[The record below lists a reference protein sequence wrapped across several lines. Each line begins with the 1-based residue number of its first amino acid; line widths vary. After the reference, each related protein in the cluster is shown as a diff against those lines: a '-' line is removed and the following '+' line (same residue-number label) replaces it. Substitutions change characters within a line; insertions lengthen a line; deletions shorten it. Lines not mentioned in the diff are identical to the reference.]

1 MINKYK
7 LGGLIFS
14 LGKIEDQ
21 ADATNHFQSISKVP
35 LLIGMDAEWGIGM
48 RLEDAFSFPYNMTL
62 GAVEDNELIYK
73 VGERIGEHA
82 NRLGVHINFAPVVDI
97 NTNPDNP
104 IIGSRSFGEDKY
116 NVADKAL
123 SYMKGMQ
130 SKNFISSAIFSA
142 VIMPLENSSSNLIWI
157 IVPLSASALIGYSI
171 AKHIK
176 MTSMPQMVSIFNG
189 LGGLSA
195 VLLSFAEIYK
205 WIALPESYNITVVI
219 VLISSLFIGSVAF
232 TGSLLAFAKLDG
244 YRWSEKLTLPFQ
256 HIVNIIFLSL
266 IVGSSYLFVAN
277 PDISYLYLIIIL
289 SFIYGIFFV
298 APIGGADMPVV
309 ISLLNSFTGITA
321 ALTGIIFGNIVML
334 LGGILVGAAGT
345 ILTILMCNAMNRSL
359 LNVIIGGFS
368 SSGSS
373 KENKEQGDIKEISD
387 SDFAVQLFYS
397 NKVIIIPGY
406 GLAVAQAQKLCKEI
420 QETLE
425 ANDVEVKYA
434 IHPVAGRMPGHMN
447 VLLAEADVDYAKL
460 IELEQANEEFK
471 STDVAV
477 IIGANDVVNPDA
489 IDDSSSPL
497 FGMPI
502 LKVWESTSTVVLK
515 RSMSAGYAGVQNP
528 LFFKKNNKM
537 YFGDAK
543 ESLQRLSSELK
554 NL

>member
-1 MINKYK
+1 
-7 LGGLIFS
+7 
-14 LGKIEDQ
+14 
-21 ADATNHFQSISKVP
+21 
-35 LLIGMDAEWGIGM
+35 
-48 RLEDAFSFPYNMTL
+48 MTTENL
-62 GAVEDNELIYK
+62 ELI
-73 VGERIGEHA
+73 
-82 NRLGVHINFAPVVDI
+82 L
-97 NTNPDNP
+97 
-104 IIGSRSFGEDKY
+104 
-116 NVADKAL
+116 
-123 SYMKGMQ
+123 
-130 SKNFISSAIFSA
+130 
-142 VIMPLENSSSNLIWI
+142 
-157 IVPLSASALIGYSI
+157 
-171 AKHIK
+171 
-176 MTSMPQMVSIFNG
+176 
-189 LGGLSA
+189 
-195 VLLSFAEIYK
+195 
-205 WIALPESYNITVVI
+205 
-219 VLISSLFIGSVAF
+219 VAF

>member
-1 MINKYK
+1 MEKILFLVSAFLLVWGLRLQSDPATASKGNK
-7 LGGLIFS
+7 L
-14 LGKIEDQ
+14 
-21 ADATNHFQSISKVP
+21 AA
-35 LLIGMDAEWGIGM
+35 IGM
-48 RLEDAFSFPYNMTL
+48 
-62 GAVEDNELIYK
+62 LI
-73 VGERIGEHA
+73 
-82 NRLGVHINFAPVVDI
+82 
-97 NTNPDNP
+97 
-104 IIGSRSFGEDKY
+104 
-116 NVADKAL
+116 
-123 SYMKGMQ
+123 
-130 SKNFISSAIFSA
+130 AIFSA
-142 VIMPLENSSSNLIWI
+142 VIMPVENSNSNLIWI
-157 IVPLSASALIGYSI
+157 ISPLSLSAIIGYLI
-171 AKHIK
+171 AKKIK

-195 VLLSFAEIYK
+195 VLLSFAEINK
-205 WIALPESYNITVVI
+205 WISFPDEYQIIVVI

-256 HIVNIIFLSL
+256 HIVNIVFLTM
-266 IVGSSYLFVAN
+266 IIGFSYFF
-277 PDISYLYLIIIL
+277 ISDPEIYYLYLIIAL
-289 SFIYGIFFV
+289 SFIYGVFFV
-298 APIGGADMPVV
+298 SPIGGADMPVV

-368 SSGSS
+368 ASSSS
-373 KENKEQGDIKEISD
+373 KESKEQGEIKEVSD

-397 NKVIIIPGY
+397 NKVIVIPGY

-447 VLLAEADVDYAKL
+447 VLLAEADVDYSKL

-502 LKVWESTSTVVLK
+502 LKVWESKSTVVLK

>member
-1 MINKYK
+1 MEKILFLVSAFLLVWGLRLQSDPASASKGNK
-7 LGGLIFS
+7 F
-14 LGKIEDQ
+14 
-21 ADATNHFQSISKVP
+21 AA
-35 LLIGMDAEWGIGM
+35 IGM
-48 RLEDAFSFPYNMTL
+48 
-62 GAVEDNELIYK
+62 LI
-73 VGERIGEHA
+73 
-82 NRLGVHINFAPVVDI
+82 
-97 NTNPDNP
+97 
-104 IIGSRSFGEDKY
+104 
-116 NVADKAL
+116 
-123 SYMKGMQ
+123 
-130 SKNFISSAIFSA
+130 AIFSA

-171 AKHIK
+171 AKNIK

-195 VLLSFAEIYK
+195 VLLSFAEINK
-205 WIALPESYNITVVI
+205 WINYPDAYQITVVI
-219 VLISSLFIGSVAF
+219 VLLSSLFIGSVAF
-232 TGSLLAFAKLDG
+232 TGSLQAFAKLDG

-256 HIVNIIFLSL
+256 HIINIIFLSM
-266 IVGSSYLFVAN
+266 IIGCSYLFISN
-277 PDISYLYLIIIL
+277 TDISYLYILIIL
-289 SFIYGIFFV
+289 SFTYGIFFV

-368 SSGSS
+368 SSSSS
-373 KENKEQGDIKEISD
+373 KENKEQGEINEVSD
-387 SDFAVQLFYS
+387 SDFAVELFYA

-425 ANDVEVKYA
+425 TNDVEVKYA

-447 VLLAEADVDYAKL
+447 VLLAEADVDYSKL

-497 FGMPI
+497 YGMPI
-502 LKVWESTSTVVLK
+502 LKVWESKSTVVLK

>member
-1 MINKYK
+1 MEKILFLVSAFLLVWGLRLQSDPATASKGNK
-7 LGGLIFS
+7 L
-14 LGKIEDQ
+14 
-21 ADATNHFQSISKVP
+21 AA
-35 LLIGMDAEWGIGM
+35 IGM
-48 RLEDAFSFPYNMTL
+48 
-62 GAVEDNELIYK
+62 LI
-73 VGERIGEHA
+73 
-82 NRLGVHINFAPVVDI
+82 
-97 NTNPDNP
+97 
-104 IIGSRSFGEDKY
+104 
-116 NVADKAL
+116 
-123 SYMKGMQ
+123 
-130 SKNFISSAIFSA
+130 AIFSA
-142 VIMPLENSSSNLIWI
+142 VIMPVENSNSNLIWI
-157 IVPLSASALIGYSI
+157 ISPLSLSAIIGYLI
-171 AKHIK
+171 AKKIK

-195 VLLSFAEIYK
+195 VLLSFAEINK
-205 WIALPESYNITVVI
+205 WISFPDEYQIIVVI

-256 HIVNIIFLSL
+256 HIVNIVFLTM
-266 IVGSSYLFVAN
+266 IIGFSYFFISN
-277 PDISYLYLIIIL
+277 PEIYYLYLIIAL
-289 SFIYGIFFV
+289 SFIYGVFFV

-368 SSGSS
+368 ASSSS
-373 KENKEQGDIKEISD
+373 KESKEQGEIKEVSD

-397 NKVIIIPGY
+397 NKVIVIPGY

-447 VLLAEADVDYAKL
+447 VLLAEADVDYSKL

-502 LKVWESTSTVVLK
+502 LKVWESKSTVVLK

>member
-1 MINKYK
+1 MDKILFLISAFLLVWGLRLQSDPSTASKGNK
-7 LGGLIFS
+7 L
-14 LGKIEDQ
+14 
-21 ADATNHFQSISKVP
+21 A
-35 LLIGMDAEWGIGM
+35 GIGM
-48 RLEDAFSFPYNMTL
+48 LL
-62 GAVEDNELIYK
+62 
-73 VGERIGEHA
+73 
-82 NRLGVHINFAPVVDI
+82 
-97 NTNPDNP
+97 
-104 IIGSRSFGEDKY
+104 
-116 NVADKAL
+116 
-123 SYMKGMQ
+123 
-130 SKNFISSAIFSA
+130 AIFSA
-142 VIMPLENSSSNLIWI
+142 IIMPLEESFSNLIW
-157 IVPLSASALIGYSI
+157 VVSPLVLSAIIGFYI
-171 AKHIK
+171 AKNIK

-195 VLLSFAEIYK
+195 VLLSYAEINK
-205 WIALPESYNITVVI
+205 WLINPDSYQTEVVL
-219 VLISSLFIGSVAF
+219 VLIISLFIGSVAF

-244 YRWSEKLTLPFQ
+244 YKWSERLTLPFQ
-256 HIVNIIFLSL
+256 HIINIIFIAL
-266 IVGSSYLFVAN
+266 IIVISFYFIDDNSAQ
-277 PDISYLYLIIIL
+277 SYLYIIIIL
-289 SFIYGIFFV
+289 SLIYGIFFV

-359 LNVIIGGFS
+359 LNVLIGGFS
-368 SSGSS
+368 SSSSS
-373 KENKEQGDIKEISD
+373 KEDKEQGDVKEVSD

-397 NKVIIIPGY
+397 KQVIIIPGY

-420 QETLE
+420 QELLE
-425 ANDVEVKYA
+425 NNDVEVKYA

-447 VLLAEADVDYAKL
+447 VLLAEADVDYSKL
-460 IELEQANEEFK
+460 IELDQANEEFK

-528 LFFKKNNKM
+528 LFFKENNKM

-543 ESLQRLSSELK
+543 ESLQRLSTELK

>member
-1 MINKYK
+1 MEKILFLVSAFLLVWGLRLQSDPASASKGNK
-7 LGGLIFS
+7 F
-14 LGKIEDQ
+14 
-21 ADATNHFQSISKVP
+21 AA
-35 LLIGMDAEWGIGM
+35 IGM
-48 RLEDAFSFPYNMTL
+48 
-62 GAVEDNELIYK
+62 LI
-73 VGERIGEHA
+73 
-82 NRLGVHINFAPVVDI
+82 
-97 NTNPDNP
+97 
-104 IIGSRSFGEDKY
+104 
-116 NVADKAL
+116 
-123 SYMKGMQ
+123 
-130 SKNFISSAIFSA
+130 AIFSA

-195 VLLSFAEIYK
+195 VLLSFAEINK
-205 WIALPESYNITVVI
+205 WINYPDAYQITVVI
-219 VLISSLFIGSVAF
+219 VLLSSLFIGSVAF

-256 HIVNIIFLSL
+256 HIINIIFLSM
-266 IVGSSYLFVAN
+266 IIGCSYLFISN
-277 PDISYLYLIIIL
+277 TDISYLYILIIL
-289 SFIYGIFFV
+289 SFTYGIFFV

-368 SSGSS
+368 ASSSS
-373 KENKEQGDIKEISD
+373 KESKEQGEIKEVSD

-397 NKVIIIPGY
+397 NKVIVIPGY

-447 VLLAEADVDYAKL
+447 VLLAEADVDYSKL

-502 LKVWESTSTVVLK
+502 LKVWESKSTVVLK

>member
-1 MINKYK
+1 MEKILFLVSAFLLVWGLRLQSDPATASKGNK
-7 LGGLIFS
+7 L
-14 LGKIEDQ
+14 
-21 ADATNHFQSISKVP
+21 AA
-35 LLIGMDAEWGIGM
+35 IGM
-48 RLEDAFSFPYNMTL
+48 
-62 GAVEDNELIYK
+62 LI
-73 VGERIGEHA
+73 
-82 NRLGVHINFAPVVDI
+82 
-97 NTNPDNP
+97 
-104 IIGSRSFGEDKY
+104 
-116 NVADKAL
+116 
-123 SYMKGMQ
+123 
-130 SKNFISSAIFSA
+130 AIFSA
-142 VIMPLENSSSNLIWI
+142 VIMPVENSNSNLIWI
-157 IVPLSASALIGYSI
+157 ISPLSLSAIIGYLI
-171 AKHIK
+171 AKKIK

-195 VLLSFAEIYK
+195 VLLSFAEINK
-205 WIALPESYNITVVI
+205 WISFPDEYQIIVVI

-256 HIVNIIFLSL
+256 HIVNIVFLTM
-266 IVGSSYLFVAN
+266 IIGFSYFF
-277 PDISYLYLIIIL
+277 ISDPEIYYLYLIIAL
-289 SFIYGIFFV
+289 SFIYGVFFV

-368 SSGSS
+368 ASSSS
-373 KENKEQGDIKEISD
+373 KESKEQGEIKEVSD

-397 NKVIIIPGY
+397 NKVIVIPGY

-447 VLLAEADVDYAKL
+447 VLLAEADVDYSKL

-502 LKVWESTSTVVLK
+502 LKVWESKSTVVLK

>member
-1 MINKYK
+1 MEKILFLVSAFLLVWGLRLQSDPASASKGNK
-7 LGGLIFS
+7 F
-14 LGKIEDQ
+14 
-21 ADATNHFQSISKVP
+21 AA
-35 LLIGMDAEWGIGM
+35 IGM
-48 RLEDAFSFPYNMTL
+48 
-62 GAVEDNELIYK
+62 LI
-73 VGERIGEHA
+73 
-82 NRLGVHINFAPVVDI
+82 
-97 NTNPDNP
+97 
-104 IIGSRSFGEDKY
+104 
-116 NVADKAL
+116 
-123 SYMKGMQ
+123 
-130 SKNFISSAIFSA
+130 AIFSA

-195 VLLSFAEIYK
+195 VLLSFAEINK
-205 WIALPESYNITVVI
+205 WINYPDAYQITVVI
-219 VLISSLFIGSVAF
+219 VLLSSLFIGSVAF

-256 HIVNIIFLSL
+256 HIINIIFLSM
-266 IVGSSYLFVAN
+266 IIGCSYLFISN
-277 PDISYLYLIIIL
+277 TDISYLYILIIL
-289 SFIYGIFFV
+289 SFTYGIFFV

-368 SSGSS
+368 SSSSS
-373 KENKEQGDIKEISD
+373 KENKEQGEINEVSD
-387 SDFAVQLFYS
+387 SDFAVELFYA

-425 ANDVEVKYA
+425 TNDVEVKYA

-447 VLLAEADVDYAKL
+447 VLLAEADGDYSKL

-497 FGMPI
+497 YGMPI
-502 LKVWESTSTVVLK
+502 LKVWESKSTVVLK

>member
-1 MINKYK
+1 MDKFLFLLSAFLLVWGLRLQSDPASASKGNKLASVGMI
-7 LGGLIFS
+7 I
-14 LGKIEDQ
+14 
-21 ADATNHFQSISKVP
+21 
-35 LLIGMDAEWGIGM
+35 
-48 RLEDAFSFPYNMTL
+48 
-62 GAVEDNELIYK
+62 
-73 VGERIGEHA
+73 
-82 NRLGVHINFAPVVDI
+82 
-97 NTNPDNP
+97 
-104 IIGSRSFGEDKY
+104 
-116 NVADKAL
+116 
-123 SYMKGMQ
+123 
-130 SKNFISSAIFSA
+130 AIFSA
-142 VIMPLENSSSNLIWI
+142 VIMPLENNFSNLIWI
-157 IVPLSASALIGYSI
+157 LAPLSLSGIIGYLI
-171 AKHIK
+171 AKNIK

-195 VLLSFAEIYK
+195 VLLSFAEINK
-205 WIALPESYNITVVI
+205 WIIYPETYQLTVVI
-219 VLISSLFIGSVAF
+219 VLILSLFIGSVAF

-244 YRWSEKLTLPFQ
+244 YRWSEKLSLPFQ
-256 HIVNIIFLSL
+256 HIFNLILISV
-266 IVGSSYLFVAN
+266 IVGLSYLFTTS
-277 PDISYLYLIIIL
+277 PDISLLYIIIIL
-289 SFIYGIFFV
+289 SFVYGIFFV

-345 ILTILMCNAMNRSL
+345 ILTVLMCNAMNRSL

-368 SSGSS
+368 SSNSLKKG
-373 KENKEQGDIKEISD
+373 EDQGEIKEVSD

-397 NKVIIIPGY
+397 SKVIIIPGY

-420 QETLE
+420 QEILE
-425 ANDVEVKYA
+425 TNDVEVKYA

-447 VLLAEADVDYAKL
+447 VLLAEADVDYSKL

-528 LFFKKNNKM
+528 LFFKKNNQM

-543 ESLQRLSSELK
+543 ESLQRLSLELK

>member
-1 MINKYK
+1 MDKILFLISAFLLVWGLRLQSDPSTASKGNK
-7 LGGLIFS
+7 L
-14 LGKIEDQ
+14 
-21 ADATNHFQSISKVP
+21 A
-35 LLIGMDAEWGIGM
+35 GIGM
-48 RLEDAFSFPYNMTL
+48 LL
-62 GAVEDNELIYK
+62 
-73 VGERIGEHA
+73 
-82 NRLGVHINFAPVVDI
+82 
-97 NTNPDNP
+97 
-104 IIGSRSFGEDKY
+104 
-116 NVADKAL
+116 
-123 SYMKGMQ
+123 
-130 SKNFISSAIFSA
+130 AIFSA
-142 VIMPLENSSSNLIWI
+142 IIMPLEESFSNLIW
-157 IVPLSASALIGYSI
+157 VVSPLLLSAIIGFYI
-171 AKHIK
+171 AKNIK

-195 VLLSFAEIYK
+195 VLLSYAEINK
-205 WIALPESYNITVVI
+205 WLINPDSYQTEVVL
-219 VLISSLFIGSVAF
+219 VLIISLFIGSVAF
-232 TGSLLAFAKLDG
+232 TGSLLAYAKLDG
-244 YRWSEKLTLPFQ
+244 YKWSERLTLPFQ
-256 HIVNIIFLSL
+256 HIINIIFIAL
-266 IVGSSYLFVAN
+266 IIVISFYFIDDNSAQ
-277 PDISYLYLIIIL
+277 SYLYIIIIL
-289 SFIYGIFFV
+289 SLIYGIFFV

-359 LNVIIGGFS
+359 LNVLIGGFS
-368 SSGSS
+368 SSSSS
-373 KENKEQGDIKEISD
+373 KEDKEQGDVKEVSD

-397 NKVIIIPGY
+397 KQVIIIPGY

-420 QETLE
+420 QELLE
-425 ANDVEVKYA
+425 NNDVEVKYA

-447 VLLAEADVDYAKL
+447 VLLAEADVDYSKL
-460 IELEQANEEFK
+460 IELDQANEEFK

-528 LFFKKNNKM
+528 LFFKENNKM

-543 ESLQRLSSELK
+543 ESLQRLSTELK

>member
-1 MINKYK
+1 MDKILFLISAFLLVWGLRLQSDPSSASKGNK
-7 LGGLIFS
+7 L
-14 LGKIEDQ
+14 
-21 ADATNHFQSISKVP
+21 A
-35 LLIGMDAEWGIGM
+35 GIGM
-48 RLEDAFSFPYNMTL
+48 LL
-62 GAVEDNELIYK
+62 
-73 VGERIGEHA
+73 
-82 NRLGVHINFAPVVDI
+82 
-97 NTNPDNP
+97 
-104 IIGSRSFGEDKY
+104 
-116 NVADKAL
+116 
-123 SYMKGMQ
+123 
-130 SKNFISSAIFSA
+130 AIFSA
-142 VIMPLENSSSNLIWI
+142 IIMPLEESFSNLIW
-157 IVPLSASALIGYSI
+157 VVSPLLLSAIIGFYI
-171 AKHIK
+171 AKNIK

-195 VLLSFAEIYK
+195 VLLSYAEINK
-205 WIALPESYNITVVI
+205 WLINPDSYQTEVVL
-219 VLISSLFIGSVAF
+219 VLIISLFIGSVAF

-244 YRWSEKLTLPFQ
+244 YKWSERLTLPFQ
-256 HIVNIIFLSL
+256 HIINIIFIAL
-266 IVGSSYLFVAN
+266 IIVVSFYFIDDNSAQ
-277 PDISYLYLIIIL
+277 SYLYIIIIL
-289 SFIYGIFFV
+289 SLIYGIFFV

-359 LNVIIGGFS
+359 LNVLIGGFS
-368 SSGSS
+368 SSSS
-373 KENKEQGDIKEISD
+373 SQEDKEQGDVKEVSD

-397 NKVIIIPGY
+397 KQVIIIPGY

-420 QETLE
+420 QELLE
-425 ANDVEVKYA
+425 NNDVEVKYA

-447 VLLAEADVDYAKL
+447 VLLAEADVDYSKL
-460 IELEQANEEFK
+460 IELDQANEEFK

-528 LFFKKNNKM
+528 LFFKENNKM

-543 ESLQRLSSELK
+543 ESLQRLSTELK

>member
-1 MINKYK
+1 MEKILFLVSAFLLVWGLRLQSDPATASKGNK
-7 LGGLIFS
+7 L
-14 LGKIEDQ
+14 
-21 ADATNHFQSISKVP
+21 AA
-35 LLIGMDAEWGIGM
+35 IGM
-48 RLEDAFSFPYNMTL
+48 
-62 GAVEDNELIYK
+62 LI
-73 VGERIGEHA
+73 
-82 NRLGVHINFAPVVDI
+82 
-97 NTNPDNP
+97 
-104 IIGSRSFGEDKY
+104 
-116 NVADKAL
+116 
-123 SYMKGMQ
+123 
-130 SKNFISSAIFSA
+130 AIFSA
-142 VIMPLENSSSNLIWI
+142 VIMPVENSNSNLIWI
-157 IVPLSASALIGYSI
+157 ISPLSLSAIIGYLI
-171 AKHIK
+171 AKNIK

-195 VLLSFAEIYK
+195 VLLSFAEINK
-205 WIALPESYNITVVI
+205 WISFPDEYQIIVVI

-256 HIVNIIFLSL
+256 HIVNIVFLTM
-266 IVGSSYLFVAN
+266 IIGFSYFFISN
-277 PDISYLYLIIIL
+277 PEIYYLYLIIAL
-289 SFIYGIFFV
+289 SFIYGVFFV

-368 SSGSS
+368 ASSSS
-373 KENKEQGDIKEISD
+373 KESKEQGEIKEVSD

-397 NKVIIIPGY
+397 NKVIVIPGY

-447 VLLAEADVDYAKL
+447 VLLAEADVDYSKL

-502 LKVWESTSTVVLK
+502 LKVWESKSTVVLK

>member
-1 MINKYK
+1 MDKILFLISAFLLVWGLRLQSDPSSASKGNK
-7 LGGLIFS
+7 L
-14 LGKIEDQ
+14 
-21 ADATNHFQSISKVP
+21 A
-35 LLIGMDAEWGIGM
+35 GIGM
-48 RLEDAFSFPYNMTL
+48 LL
-62 GAVEDNELIYK
+62 
-73 VGERIGEHA
+73 
-82 NRLGVHINFAPVVDI
+82 
-97 NTNPDNP
+97 
-104 IIGSRSFGEDKY
+104 
-116 NVADKAL
+116 
-123 SYMKGMQ
+123 
-130 SKNFISSAIFSA
+130 AIFSA
-142 VIMPLENSSSNLIWI
+142 IIMPLEESFSNLIW
-157 IVPLSASALIGYSI
+157 VVSPLVLSAIIGFYI
-171 AKHIK
+171 AKNIK

-195 VLLSFAEIYK
+195 VLLSYAEINK
-205 WIALPESYNITVVI
+205 WLINPDSYQTEVVL
-219 VLISSLFIGSVAF
+219 VLIISLFIGSVAF

-244 YRWSEKLTLPFQ
+244 YKWSERLTLPFQ
-256 HIVNIIFLSL
+256 HIINIIFIAL
-266 IVGSSYLFVAN
+266 IIVISFYFIEDNSAQ
-277 PDISYLYLIIIL
+277 SYLYIIIIL
-289 SFIYGIFFV
+289 SLIYGIFFV

-359 LNVIIGGFS
+359 FNVLIGGFS
-368 SSGSS
+368 SSSSS
-373 KENKEQGDIKEISD
+373 KENKEQGDIKEVSD

-397 NKVIIIPGY
+397 KQVIIIPGY

-420 QETLE
+420 QELLE
-425 ANDVEVKYA
+425 NNDVEVKYA

-447 VLLAEADVDYAKL
+447 VLLAEADVDYSKL
-460 IELEQANEEFK
+460 IELDQANDEFK

-528 LFFKKNNKM
+528 LFFKENNKM

-543 ESLQRLSSELK
+543 ESLQRLSTELK